1 MLKLFGLEGEPSLA
15 RLALIVRGADTA
27 RPDLAP
33 EAAGLHAIS
42 LGLSALAGDD
52 DHGMIAKAFNIYDGL
67 FAYIRFARAGTS
79 QLAGQGG
86 MTGMTTIDQ
95 TAPAQAAAPTFNE
108 AFKVWFKIGCLSFGG
123 PAGQIAMMHRVL
135 VDEKKWID
143 EPRFLH
149 ALNFSM
155 LTPGPEAQKLATYI
169 GWLLHGVRGGL
180 VAGILFVVPGALV
193 MLGLSLLYALGRGV
207 PVIDGALFGIK
218 AAVLVI
224 VVEALIRIGRRALK
238 TSFVVR
244 HCRRCLCRHL
254 LFRVAVSDHR
264 DRRGTGRLPCARSSP
279 ALLNLK
285 DDVGAL
291 APPVPDRWRRAATAA
306 VVGLA
311 AWWAPVVLA
320 IAVLG
325 SNHVLVSV
333 GLFFS
338 KLAVVSF
345 GGAYALLAYMAQ
357 QAVETHHWMTAP
369 EMVDGLG
376 LAETTPGPLILVTQF
391 VGFLAGF
398 RDAAPFPPVAAG
410 ILAAVMTT
418 WVTFTPS
425 MLWVF
430 VGAPFVE
437 QLRSNKLLSGALAA
451 ITAAVVGVILN
462 LTVWFALHVL
472 FGQVT
477 ERHTGFLRWYSFDP
491 LGLDLKTLALAVI
504 AGVLAFRFHRSL
516 IEVVAVMA
524 ALGVAVRL
532 VLGP

>member
-1 MLKLFGLEGEPSLA
+1 
-15 RLALIVRGADTA
+15 
-27 RPDLAP
+27 
-33 EAAGLHAIS
+33 
-42 LGLSALAGDD
+42 
-52 DHGMIAKAFNIYDGL
+52 
-67 FAYIRFARAGTS
+67 
-79 QLAGQGG
+79 
-86 MTGMTTIDQ
+86 
-95 TAPAQAAAPTFNE
+95 
-108 AFKVWFKIGCLSFGG
+108 
-123 PAGQIAMMHRVL
+123 MMHRIV

-180 VAGILFVVPGALV
+180 TAGILFVLPGALV
-193 MLGLSLLYALGRGV
+193 MLGLSLLYALGRGYT
-207 PVIDGALFGIK
+207 VIDGALFGIK

-224 VVEALIRIGRRALK
+224 VVEALIRIGKRALK
-238 TSFVVR
+238 TSLLLGIAGAAFVGI
-244 HCRRCLCRHL
+244 
-254 LFRVAVSDHR
+254 FFFA
-264 DRRGTGRLPCARSSP
+264 LPFPVIVIAAALIGFLAAQSSP
-279 ALLNLK
+279 ALLGLK
-285 DDVGAL
+285 DDVGML
-291 APPVPDRWRRAATAA
+291 APAAPDRWRQAAIAA
-306 VVGLA
+306 VVGLV
-311 AWWAPVVLA
+311 AWWAPVALA
-320 IAVLG
+320 VAMLG
-325 SNHVLVSV
+325 LDHVLVSV

-398 RDAAPFPPVAAG
+398 RDAAPFSPVIAG
-410 ILAAVMTT
+410 ILAAAMTT

-437 QLRSNKLLSGALAA
+437 QLRANKRLSGALAA

-472 FGQVT
+472 FGQVD
-477 ERHTGFLRWYSFDP
+477 RAARRL
-491 LGLDLKTLALAVI
+491 
-504 AGVLAFRFHRSL
+504 
-516 IEVVAVMA
+516 A
-524 ALGVAVRL
+524 ALVR
-532 VLGP
+532 VRSAGARSQGGGARRSSPACWPSCCTAG